1 MSAWEAVLLSSIA
14 FGSMWACYC
23 LGFRDGRMT
32 ERRRQERYYRREEF
46 GSDWDNYEDFDD

>member
-23 LGFRDGRMT
+23 LGFRDGRMN
-32 ERRRQERYYRREEF
+32 ERRRQERFYRREEF
-46 GSDWDNYEDFDD
+46 GRDWDNLEDFD

>member
-23 LGFRDGRMT
+23 IGWRDGRMT
-32 ERRRQERYYRREEF
+32 ERRRHERLSRPEEF
-46 GSDWDNYEDFDD
+46 RRDWDNLDDFD